1 MLTKLASHLSLG
13 HIYVEIGDIFTTVM
27 LVVVVIV
34 ILARHIRSGVMID
47 IVFAM
52 EAFALGHFMLNE
64 R

>member
-27 LVVVVIV
+27 LVVVIV